1 MSSRETRLYTLY
13 IGGETY
19 KAIAT
24 SRGEAESAFVAYITR
39 KQMSVNL
46 LCCGLNSGEQMK
58 FGYWVMI
65 SAQTMKGREY
75 PIASGFYRSIM
86 LPTKELVSRYRNSR
100 ELRMSLNALS
110 TSEGLRSLVFRE
122 LLAGSLKKFVWEDSC
137 PWKVYAPNTFPNVM
151 AFHRG
156 LLPSHRIR
164 SFEPRALLEL
174 RVLDD
179 RLLDHREPFY
189 T

>member
-13 IGGETY
+13 IGSETY

-24 SRGEAESAFVAYITR
+24 SRREAESAFIAYITR

-46 LCCGLNSGEQMK
+46 LCCGLKSGEQMK

-75 PIASGFYRSIM
+75 PIACSLYRSIVA
-86 LPTKELVSRYRNSR
+86 PTQDFVSRYRNSR

-110 TSEGLRSLVFRE
+110 ASEGLRSLVFRE
-122 LLAGSLKKFVWEDSC
+122 LPAGSLKKFVWEDSC
-137 PWKVYAPNTFPNVM
+137 PWQVHASNPFPNVM
-151 AFHRG
+151 AFYRG
-156 LLPSHRIR
+156 LLLSHRIR

-179 RLLDHREPFY
+179 RLLDHRESLY
-189 T
+189 A